1 MLSSWRDIPNLDL
14 VQKSLSS
21 VCIQRLA
28 EAAKNAPSRE
38 IMRYILEVSS
48 QLIGHW
54 KDACKDTMDY
64 FEIHK
69 LFCDKRDL
77 AQNTAG
83 IQILGVMVANDIA
96 PYQSPTTVPIDTYFE
111 DFTGMI
117 FFKELV
123 LKSKRKQNPVF

>member
-1 MLSSWRDIPNLDL
+1 MLSSWREIPNRDL

-54 KDACKDTMDY
+54 KEACKDTMDY

-77 AQNTAG
+77 TQNTAG

-96 PYQSPTTVPIDTYFE
+96 PYQSPTTVPVITYFE

-117 FFKELV
+117 FLRNWF
-123 LKSKRKQNPVF
+123 KSKQKQKFRF